1 MLLAA
6 HQGPYAGEGNALTA
20 TADRRTPPVPI
31 DEDDPSDTPAPDEDF
46 SPEASLH
53 RTVQEGRRRLD
64 RSLLAMAVTGVVGGL
79 DIGTGILAML
89 VVESQTG
96 SRLLGSLAFSIA
108 FIALLLAQS
117 ELFTEGFL
125 VPVTAV
131 VARQSRLRHLL
142 RLWGVTVV
150 ANLAGGWF
158 ITWLLMI
165 GYPEL
170 HRPAVTAATHYAQL
184 GVNGRSFVLAVL
196 AGAAITLLTWMQH
209 GTESVPAKLVA
220 AVAIGFLLAGAQLFH
235 SVLDSLLMFAALH
248 TAAAP
253 FGYLDWLSAF
263 GWSAFGNMVGGLLL
277 VTLLRLLQVPG
288 QVADKRANPSL

>member
-1 MLLAA
+1 M
-6 HQGPYAGEGNALTA
+6 TT
-20 TADRRTPPVPI
+20 TADRRGDPRATPSTSGP
-31 DEDDPSDTPAPDEDF
+31 DEPQPDEDL

-53 RTVQEGRRRLD
+53 RTVEEGRTRLG
-64 RSLLAMAVTGVVGGL
+64 RGVVAMAATGVVGGL

-96 SRLLGSLAFSIA
+96 SRLLGALAFSIA

-117 ELFTEGFL
+117 ELFTEDFL

-131 VARQSRLRHLL
+131 VARQSRFRHLL
-142 RLWGVTVV
+142 RLWGITVV

-170 HRPAVTAATHYAQL
+170 HRTAVEAAAHYAGL
-184 GVNGRSFVLAVL
+184 GVNGRSFVLAL
-196 AGAAITLLTWMQH
+196 LGGAAMTLLTWMQH
-209 GTESVPAKLVA
+209 GTESVPAKLIA

-248 TAAAP
+248 TGSAP

-263 GWSAFGNMVGGLLL
+263 GWAALGNLVGGLGL
-277 VTLLRLLQVPG
+277 VTMLRLLQVPG
-288 QVADKRANPSL
+288 RVAAKRANPNL

>member
-1 MLLAA
+1 M
-6 HQGPYAGEGNALTA
+6 TT
-20 TADRRTPPVPI
+20 TADRRG
-31 DEDDPSDTPAPDEDF
+31 DPRAAPTTSGPEEPQPDEDL

-53 RTVQEGRRRLD
+53 RTVEEGRTRLD
-64 RSLLAMAVTGVVGGL
+64 RGVVAMAATGVVGGL

-89 VVESQTG
+89 VVQHETG
-96 SRLLGSLAFSIA
+96 SRLLGALAFSIA

-117 ELFTEGFL
+117 ELFTEDFL
-125 VPVTAV
+125 VPVSAV
-131 VARQSRLRHLL
+131 VARQSRFRHLL
-142 RLWGVTVV
+142 RLWGITVV

-170 HRPAVTAATHYAQL
+170 HRTAVEAAAHYAGL

-196 AGAAITLLTWMQH
+196 AGAAMTLLTWMQH
-209 GTESVPAKLVA
+209 GTESVPAKMIA

-248 TAAAP
+248 TSSAP
-253 FGYLDWLSAF
+253 FGYADWLGAF
-263 GWSAFGNMVGGLLL
+263 GWAAFGNMVGGLCL
-277 VTLLRLLQVPG
+277 VTMLRLLQVPG
-288 QVADKRANPSL
+288 RVAAKRADPNL